1 MANIVLDENAQKTV
15 RYYIPDNKMLS
26 EIADFFQVFCDET
39 RIKILS
45 ALSITEMCV
54 TDLALTLN
62 INQSTLSHQL
72 KYLRHLNMVKC
83 RRDGKVI
90 YYSLTNKS
98 VEDLISISLSYIK

>member
-1 MANIVLDENAQKTV
+1 MSIVLDEKAQKTV
-15 RYYIPDNKMLS
+15 RYYLPENAMLS
-26 EIADFFQVFCDET
+26 KIADFFGVFCDET

-54 TDLALTLN
+54 TDLAATIN

-72 KYLRHLNMVKC
+72 KYLRHLNMVKF

-90 YYSLTNKS
+90 YYSLTNKA
-98 VEDLISISLSYIK
+98 VEDIINISLNYIR